1 VPLELTRA
9 MTVQNEGTTSTLFI
23 AGFAS
28 NVSDREME
36 NFCRF
41 IPGFVGAK
49 SSFTKGPK
57 VWVRFDSNES
67 AAAALPLVHL
77 QPVDLQDPS
86 SGLLN
91 ATFARTEM
99 NPTPPDRM
107 QPRKGGAACIL
118 GSLNALLG
126 LEEEEEAAESSPVRP
141 AEDLAEAAG
150 GAAGA
155 AGVGGAE
162 LAPIGSS
169 AAVVPT
175 VVPAAGA
182 IIPAATTGKRPRS
195 EVGEFDN
202 DTLCILAVGDKGL
215 TEESLANFFAQLE
228 GYMTL
233 RVAPAGRGGGNA
245 FVKFETPELARAAL
259 EAAAKFDLDPQMAR
273 TSLNVHAL
281 DTRPVVERT
290 DPGETLLEGAIEIS
304 DGAPAESW
312 SGLLQVRDVSP
323 APAKR
328 QRVERVESAV
338 VGGDTLCIM
347 GLAEKGLTEKSLND
361 FFAQLDGFVALRYTA
376 SGSGRGGG
384 SVFAKF
390 ADANLAQ
397 EGLQA
402 AASFGLEP
410 QIARSSLNPQ
420 QATFVNPTPE

>member
-1 VPLELTRA
+1 

-290 DPGETLLEGAIEIS
+290 DPGVTEPTTEAVWTGW
-304 DGAPAESW
+304 GGRTP
-312 SGLLQVRDVSP
+312 DVSP